1 MQKNGGA
8 GLQISDKQELK
19 RQKIIAAAS
28 ELFVENGIS
37 RTSLADI
44 AGKLGISK
52 GTLYY
57 YYATKND
64 LIFDITERHMREI
77 TDNLFALIDSDD
89 GESTIGDILTILVER
104 ILNAETRSR
113 LHLHLIREAMAG
125 NLALKARFETT
136 YKNWFDLAAKGFGK
150 VLPEGKEFS
159 ILAPILV
166 AVLDGLVIQSTLG
179 VHQLRTEDAVRLLVR
194 MAGG

>member
-1 MQKNGGA
+1 M

-19 RQKIIAAAS
+19 RQTIMAAAG
-28 ELFVENGIS
+28 ELFVKNGIS
-37 RTSLADI
+37 GTSLADI

-64 LIFDITERHMREI
+64 LIFDITERHMLEI
-77 TDNLFALIDSDD
+77 TDNLFALMDSRD
-89 GESTIGDILTILVER
+89 GGSTIDEVLTVLVER
-104 ILNAETRSR
+104 ILKAETRSR
-113 LHLHLIREAMAG
+113 LHLHLIREAMTG
-125 NLALKARFETT
+125 NRVLKARFEKV
-136 YKNWFDLAAKGFGK
+136 YQDWFELSVAGFEK
-150 VLPEGKEFS
+150 VLPKGKEFS

-179 VHQLRTEDAVRLLVR
+179 VHQVRTEDVVRLLVR
-194 MAGG
+194 MVVS